1 MIEFLG
7 EGLTYDKYAGR
18 RLWSRLQPRSYPV
31 HISITCFVFITNLKL
46 INKHSLLSF
55 YSFKINV
62 APSPVIAHISVSEL
76 SGPRDVPPAAGLRRG
91 QPRGRLP
98 GAGQVPGLLGE
109 RQRRLGNTPSQQQQ
123 NIAAQ
128 LYRRLSEALPW
139 VLCSVYTRHLNP
151 MSP

>member
-1 MIEFLG
+1 M
-7 EGLTYDKYAGR
+7 
-18 RLWSRLQPRSYPV
+18 
-31 HISITCFVFITNLKL
+31 
-46 INKHSLLSF
+46 
-55 YSFKINV
+55 
-62 APSPVIAHISVSEL
+62 IAHISVSEL

>member
-1 MIEFLG
+1 M
-7 EGLTYDKYAGR
+7 
-18 RLWSRLQPRSYPV
+18 
-31 HISITCFVFITNLKL
+31 
-46 INKHSLLSF
+46 
-55 YSFKINV
+55 
-62 APSPVIAHISVSEL
+62 SEL

-109 RQRRLGNTPSQQQQ
+109 RQHRLGNTPSR
-123 NIAAQ
+123 AAGHRSSL
-128 LYRRLSEALPW
+128 LYRQLSEALPW